1 VDIFTYVIKRL
12 GAVLVSLLVLSVIV
26 FLLVRALPGSP
37 AESMLGLRA
46 TPRLVA
52 EINHNLGLDR
62 PLAVQYLDWLSRAVR
77 GDLGSSIATSGTG
90 GVSYHPVAQTIG
102 KGLVV
107 TAWLSGL
114 GIVVATVAGLAL
126 GLLGATRKRG
136 GADAALS
143 GVALLGLSLPD
154 FYLGFLLILLF
165 TVQLAWL
172 PSVGFVNPLEDP
184 AGGLSSLV
192 LPVLTVGLINMAS
205 IARITRSSVL
215 ETMNRDFVTLAAA
228 HGVPRRVILGK
239 HVLRNALVPIL
250 TVIGLQFGFLFGG
263 VIVIETVFGL
273 PGMGR
278 FLVIAVQQRDYPT
291 IQGLVMTFAFAFL
304 LVNLVVDVGY
314 ALIDPRIRVR

>member
-1 VDIFTYVIKRL
+1 MEILRYVIKRL
-12 GAVLVSLLVLSVIV
+12 LAVAVSLLALSVVV

-62 PLAVQYLDWLSRAVR
+62 PLAVQYLDWLGGAAR

-90 GVSYHPVAQTIG
+90 GLSYRPVAQTVG
-102 KGLVV
+102 KGLLV

-114 GIVVATVAGLAL
+114 GILLATVAGLAL
-126 GLLGATRKRG
+126 GLLGATRRRG
-136 GADAALS
+136 GTDAALS

-165 TVQLAWL
+165 TVTLGWL
-172 PSVGFVNPLEDP
+172 PSVGFVDPFVDP
-184 AGGLSSLV
+184 AGGIASLT
-192 LPVLTVGLINMAS
+192 LPVLTVGLINMSS

-215 ETMNRDFVTLAAA
+215 EVMNQDFVTLAAA
-228 HGVPRRVILGK
+228 HGLPRRVILGK

-278 FLVIAVQQRDYPT
+278 FLVVAVQQRDYPT
-291 IQGLVMTFAFAFL
+291 IQGLVMTFALAFL
-304 LVNLVVDVGY
+304 LVNLLVDVGY
-314 ALIDPRIRVR
+314 ALIDPRIRVG